1 MMRSMTGYGEA
12 SGENA
17 RQGITVSLRA
27 VNHRFLDLQLR
38 IGEELRGSEA
48 ALRDAI
54 GKEVSRGRIEA
65 RVELRPIAE
74 RKATVQVNMSVI
86 REAHV
91 AVHQL
96 VENGLIERG
105 LSAGDLMRL
114 PEAFRVEL
122 GVEEWSP
129 EDEELLL
136 RVTREAVAQ
145 LVASR
150 EKEGASLAAVME
162 EKLKGVEEVVGRLD
176 ILRGPV
182 REELAASLKRRLAEL
197 LGGQPLDE
205 TRVAQEVALLVDRGD
220 VSEEIDRLRSHVEH
234 FRAVMRESA
243 AAGKRLDFLTQE
255 VFRELNTLGAKCR
268 NAEMTRAVLD
278 AKVLC
283 EQIREQVQNVE

>member
-1 MMRSMTGYGEA
+1 MRSMTGYGEA

-96 VENGLIERG
+96 VENGLIDRG

-122 GVEEWSP
+122 GMEEWSP
-129 EDEELLL
+129 EDEGLLL
-136 RVTREAVAQ
+136 KVTREAVAQ

-162 EKLKGVEEVVGRLD
+162 EKLKGVEEVVARLD
-176 ILRGPV
+176 ALRGPV
-182 REELAASLKRRLAEL
+182 REELASALKRRLAEL

-205 TRVAQEVALLVDRGD
+205 TRVAQEAALLVDRGD

>member
-1 MMRSMTGYGEA
+1 MRSMTGYGEA

-54 GKEVSRGRIEA
+54 GKGVSRGRVEA
-65 RVELRPIAE
+65 RVELRPIVE

-136 RVTREAVAQ
+136 RVAREAVAQ

-150 EKEGASLAAVME
+150 EKEGASLGAVME
-162 EKLKGVEEVVGRLD
+162 EKLRGVEEAVARLD
-176 ILRGPV
+176 ALRGPV

-197 LGGQPLDE
+197 LGAQPLDE

-234 FRAVMRESA
+234 FRAVMREPA
-243 AAGKRLDFLTQE
+243 ATGKRLDFLTQE